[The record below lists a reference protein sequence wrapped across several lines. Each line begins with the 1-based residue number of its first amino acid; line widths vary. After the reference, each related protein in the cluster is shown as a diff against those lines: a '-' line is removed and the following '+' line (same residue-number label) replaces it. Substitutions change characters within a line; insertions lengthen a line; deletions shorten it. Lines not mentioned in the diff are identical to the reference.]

1 MQKKRV
7 YTIIEANKNIRYY
20 CSVQERCR
28 WDVKQ
33 KLLVWGIV
41 DNLIPNIIMKLID
54 DDYINEERYA
64 RAFCRGKFRIKKW
77 GRKKIEFELKKKYLS
92 DDHINIGMEEIK
104 SSEYLEE
111 LERQIDK
118 KNNLIKEKSF
128 FNKRNILAS
137 YLIDRGFEAQLV
149 WNSINRR
156 YK

>member
-1 MQKKRV
+1 
-7 YTIIEANKNIRYY
+7 
-20 CSVQERCR
+20 
-28 WDVKQ
+28 
-33 KLLVWGIV
+33 
-41 DNLIPNIIMKLID
+41 
-54 DDYINEERYA
+54 
-64 RAFCRGKFRIKKW
+64 
-77 GRKKIEFELKKKYLS
+77 
-92 DDHINIGMEEIK
+92 MEEIEC
-104 SSEYLEE
+104 SEYLEE